1 MKRER
6 ARRFGKVCAPL
17 LAVSVMLATVAS
29 AAPPNG
35 DKPSP
40 KAAKAP
46 PPKPGPGA
54 PPRGAPG
61 SAPPGYGYH
70 TGFIERHA
78 KRLELS
84 DETVKGLRAEVAK
97 SRAENERM
105 RKEIEAAQLGLR
117 KLLEQDLPDEK
128 AVMDQ
133 ADKITTLVGEQRKNQ
148 LRSSIKVRSMLTP
161 KQRAELEKI
170 RQEQAA
176 PRRGGPAGPKGPA
189 GPGNPP
195 PHAKK
200 PPFGSGPHGKPAP

>member
-1 MKRER
+1 MKPER
-6 ARRFGKVCAPL
+6 ARSFEKACAPL
-17 LAVSVMLATVAS
+17 LVLSVLFATAAS

-35 DKPSP
+35 EKPPP
-40 KAAKAP
+40 KAAKAA
-46 PPKPGPGA
+46 PPKPGPGV
-54 PPRGAPG
+54 PPRGAPAA
-61 SAPPGYGYH
+61 APPGFGYH

-84 DETVKGLRAEVAK
+84 EETVKSLRAEVEK
-97 SRAENERM
+97 SRVENERI
-105 RKEIEAAQLGLR
+105 RKEIDAAQLGLR

-170 RQEQAA
+170 RKEQPA
-176 PRRGGPAGPKGPA
+176 PRRGGPAGP
-189 GPGNPP
+189 GNLP

-200 PPFGSGPHGKPAP
+200 PPFGAGPHGKPPPQKPAP